1 MNKITISGEQVFQ
14 ILAHS
19 MTIGQS
25 TSGYTLMYSA
35 GDNKFTAWSEATPAN
50 ETCIVNNFA
59 KGTSFYLSG
68 NTDNVIITY

>member
-1 MNKITISGEQVFQ
+1 MNQKIINGEQKFQ

-19 MTIGQS
+19 MVIGQT

-35 GDNKFTAWSEATPAN
+35 GDDKFTAWSEATPAN